1 MVTVVIES
9 SVKVESKFVRSTAE
23 LELAMAEIWSEVVSG
38 NVELGLF
45 TADVRTDVGVLL
57 IIVEIGSVPMVD
69 VCSEAFLATDDAS
82 KLVVTAEFESGLVA
96 SAVVGAGFV
105 AMEGEGV
112 GRSSAKSFRSSI
124 DDSSKMK

>member
-9 SVKVESKFVRSTAE
+9 SVKVESEFVRSRAE

-38 NVELGLF
+38 NVELGLV

-57 IIVEIGSVPMVD
+57 IIVEIRSVPMVD

>member
-38 NVELGLF
+38 NVELGLV

-96 SAVVGAGFV
+96 SAVVGAEFV

>member
-9 SVKVESKFVRSTAE
+9 SVKVESEFVRSTAE

-38 NVELGLF
+38 NVELELV

>member
-9 SVKVESKFVRSTAE
+9 SVKVESEFVRSTAE
-23 LELAMAEIWSEVVSG
+23 LELAMAEIWSEVVLG
-38 NVELGLF
+38 NVELGLV
-45 TADVRTDVGVLL
+45 TADVRTDIGVLP